1 MIEDGI
7 TGLLVK
13 NQDVNELAIK
23 LDKIITDE
31 KLRNMFH
38 KNAPMSVDRFSTE
51 NVLDMWYQMF
61 NDLKKK

>member
-23 LDKIITDE
+23 LEQIITED
-31 KLRNMFH
+31 KLRNAFH
-38 KNAPMSVDRFSTE
+38 KMLQCQLKDSQPRMS
-51 NVLDMWYQMF
+51 
-61 NDLKKK
+61 